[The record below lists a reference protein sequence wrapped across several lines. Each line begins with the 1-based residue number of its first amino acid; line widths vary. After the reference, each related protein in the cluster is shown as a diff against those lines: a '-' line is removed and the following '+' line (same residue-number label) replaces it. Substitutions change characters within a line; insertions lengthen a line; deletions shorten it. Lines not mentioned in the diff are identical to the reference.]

1 MSKQCSVRSK
11 DGELFN
17 WQAAEPSMHPAAFLL
32 VSADSSRAGLVKPTW
47 EGIEWQAGD
56 KSGVSADPLSAV
68 RQVERRLR
76 GRLVKWKG
84 AIWWNR
90 PQASRRR
97 K

>member
-1 MSKQCSVRSK
+1 
-11 DGELFN
+11 
-17 WQAAEPSMHPAAFLL
+17 MHPAAFLL

-56 KSGVSADPLSAV
+56 TSGVSADPLSAV

-76 GRLVKWKG
+76 RRLVKWKS

-90 PQASRRR
+90 PQPSRRR